1 MSRHRCI
8 CTVVLSVL
16 LSSLPLL
23 VAGQYPGYQTV
34 KDPDA
39 FRLSFGLATSK
50 VRSIESDFLQ
60 EKVLLALTERIT
72 SKGKFW
78 FKRESKVRMDYLTP
92 FEYKMIINGDN
103 VYFNDGQKET
113 QVNVRS
119 NRLFQQVNRIMIEC
133 MQGTI
138 LESKEFDIR
147 AFENG
152 NSYLIELKPLS
163 GAFRKIFDMIILI
176 IDKESASP
184 EVIRM
189 NEPSGDNTVITLT
202 NKVVNGGLSD
212 EIFAY

>member
-8 CTVVLSVL
+8 CTVVLSGL

-34 KDPDA
+34 IDHDA
-39 FRLSFGLATSK
+39 FWLLFGLATFK
-50 VRSIESDFLQ
+50 VRSIESDFMQ

-152 NSYLIELKPLS
+152 NSY
-163 GAFRKIFDMIILI
+163 
-176 IDKESASP
+176 
-184 EVIRM
+184 
-189 NEPSGDNTVITLT
+189 
-202 NKVVNGGLSD
+202 
-212 EIFAY
+212 